1 MATDTINPE
10 RILVIANE
18 TVDAETVLE
27 VIETSACGEAEVLA
41 VAPALN
47 SRLRHWTSDEDG
59 ARERAKV
66 RLQRSVDRLHEAGVN
81 ATGMIGDA
89 DPLQALRDALAFF
102 RPDLL
107 IVATHPAGRSNWLA
121 TNLVERASR
130 HFAGPILH
138 VTVGA
143 ESVRW
148 HSRRDDLVVHALNG
162 TGSSS
167 SATPG
172 RCARRV

>member
-1 MATDTINPE
+1 MHDKPTTAD

-18 TVDAETVLE
+18 TVDDESLRD
-27 VIETSACGEAEVLA
+27 VIERSADGETEVLA

-59 ARERAKV
+59 ARERAKE
-66 RLQRSVDRLHEAGVN
+66 RLQRSVERLHAAGVN

-121 TNLVERASR
+121 TRLVERASR
-130 HFAGPILH
+130 HFDGPILH
-138 VTVGA
+138 VTVAGTA
-143 ESVRW
+143 PTM
-148 HSRRDDLVVHALNG
+148 AL
-162 TGSSS
+162 
-167 SATPG
+167 A
-172 RCARRV
+172 A